1 MEMAKAASEASSKS
15 TPRSKI
21 TMVRHEG
28 TNTPRSLLDE
38 ENQNPNSTPQMK
50 RIISSRRSNSIGTDS
65 DASVSI
71 QRARKIEISLRRL
84 IIIFALIRPNF
95 NLKDHDLITI

>member
-71 QRARKIEISLRRL
+71 QRARKVEIGPCLPILPGNPIRAENQIHEIS
-84 IIIFALIRPNF
+84 
-95 NLKDHDLITI
+95 T